1 MAKEL
6 LGELA
11 ANLEYLT
18 LQKPLNS
25 TEAYNEMVT
34 ARQASQMH
42 CSIFEILLVK
52 SHEQPQHKLSN
63 HFRGQVL
70 TAKNLLSTLGYTH
83 QVTS

>member
-34 ARQASQMH
+34 ARQASQTH
-42 CSIFEILLVK
+42 CSILEILFFLC
-52 SHEQPQHKLSN
+52 
-63 HFRGQVL
+63 
-70 TAKNLLSTLGYTH
+70 LLCPC
-83 QVTS
+83 QVTNICEFNVTSRMACPLGCRFGQRGG